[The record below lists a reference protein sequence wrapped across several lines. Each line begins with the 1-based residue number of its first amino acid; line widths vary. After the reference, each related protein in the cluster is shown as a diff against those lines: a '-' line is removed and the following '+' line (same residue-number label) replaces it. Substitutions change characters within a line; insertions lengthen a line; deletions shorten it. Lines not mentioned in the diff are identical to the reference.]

1 MRAVPAASC
10 VEAIVGAGFGALGLV
25 VSAGALLSGALTPLA
40 VIGLVGS
47 HTEFLWAMWQIDEH
61 CL

>member
-10 VEAIVGAGFGALGLV
+10 VEAIVGA
-25 VSAGALLSGALTPLA
+25 LSGALTPLA

-61 CL
+61 CI